1 MRSVHNLHR
10 CAYDRVRDER
20 HTGVRTMREKHW
32 SNTTLQGNYTG
43 SVISVL
49 SEDIKPHS
57 LQNNEVMY
65 A

>member
-1 MRSVHNLHR
+1 
-10 CAYDRVRDER
+10 
-20 HTGVRTMREKHW
+20 MREEHW

-57 LQNNEVMY
+57 LQNNEVMH